1 VGIFIEHFFGKPD
14 PIICSHKKTV
24 PTCVE
29 PKKHKRLRRF
39 STICSNHIFPYFC
52 PHLKKLY
59 QVMSVI
65 QQIRDK
71 YAAVVIAVIA
81 LSLIGFI
88 MMDAFVGR
96 GSGMG
101 STSTVIGKV
110 NGEKIDRNDFER
122 RLTLAQSM
130 YGAQAKREQLIGNV
144 WEQTVDELVMNQEY
158 EELGLQYTDKEL
170 NATLFSQNAPEWL
183 KSQFTDPAT
192 GAFKVNEAKQA
203 LAQLKK
209 SPNNPSAE
217 FVTEAIKSTR
227 TNGLRMK
234 YIALLSQTAYVP
246 KWMSEKSAADQNS
259 IASFSYVT
267 VPYTSISDSAIKVSD
282 DDIKAYINRHP
293 ELFKQEEAS
302 RSISYVTFNASASRE
317 DTNAV
322 LTQLNN
328 LKDEFQATTDN
339 EVFLSRNGSEMEFF
353 DGYIQGS
360 KMQMANAD
368 AIKSLANGEVYGPY
382 VDGNN
387 FVLAKLIDRRPIPDS
402 VKVRHILIK
411 TADQG
416 QATLADSVA
425 KARIDS
431 IVRAINAG
439 ADFNSMV
446 LQYSDDQGSKNTGGE
461 YDFASTQFAGLSRE
475 FAEVAFYGK
484 TGDRKTVKVEN
495 QSYSGYH
502 YIEVLNQKNIETGYK
517 VAYLAKPIVPSQS
530 TVNAANSRASQFAA
544 NSRNQKQFEE
554 NAKKQGL
561 QVMQMM
567 DIKENDFTV
576 AGLGDNRNLVRWVYE
591 NKTGD
596 VSEPFE
602 IEEKYVVALITST
615 SEKGVMS
622 VARARASAEPF
633 IINEKKAQQIIATKF
648 KGGGSTLEAV
658 AQAAGQPV
666 LRADSVSFAQPFIPQ
681 IGNEPK
687 VTGAAFNKSLQGK
700 VSEPIAGN
708 TGVFVIKGESIGA
721 MANTGANAEDLR
733 KQMEMQHKQ
742 MSGYRSIEA
751 LRKAAKVNDNR
762 FDFF

>member
-1 VGIFIEHFFGKPD
+1 
-14 PIICSHKKTV
+14 
-24 PTCVE
+24 
-29 PKKHKRLRRF
+29 
-39 STICSNHIFPYFC
+39 
-52 PHLKKLY
+52 
-59 QVMSVI
+59 MSVI

-88 MMDAFVGR
+88 LMDAFVGR
-96 GSGMG
+96 GSGLG

-110 NGEKIDRNDFER
+110 NGEKIDRNEFER

-144 WEQTVDELVMNQEY
+144 WEQTVDEVVMSQEY
-158 EELGLQYTDKEL
+158 EDLGLQYTDKEL

-192 GAFKVNEAKQA
+192 GEFKVNDAKNA

-209 SPNNPSAE
+209 SPNNPSTE
-217 FVTEAIKSTR
+217 FVAEALHSTR
-227 TNGLRMK
+227 INGLRMK
-234 YIALLSQTAYVP
+234 YIALLSQSAYVP
-246 KWMSEKSAADQNS
+246 KWMAEKTAADQS
-259 IASFSYVT
+259 AIASFSYVT
-267 VPYTSISDSAIKVSD
+267 VPYTSIADSAVKVSD
-282 DDIKAYINRHP
+282 EDIKTYINKHP

-302 RSISYVTFNASASRE
+302 RSISYVTFNANANAE
-317 DTNAV
+317 DTTAV
-322 LTQLNN
+322 LNQLTA
-328 LKDEFQATTDN
+328 LRDQFATATDN
-339 EVFLSRNGSEMEFF
+339 EMFLNRNTSEMEFF
-353 DGYIQGS
+353 NGYIQGS

-368 AIKSLANGEVYGPY
+368 TIRSLANGQVYGPY

-387 FVLAKLIDRRPIPDS
+387 FVLAKMIDRRAIPDS

-411 TADQG
+411 TAEQG
-416 QATLADSVA
+416 QSVLSDSIA

-431 IVRAINAG
+431 ISRAVSSG
-439 ADFNSMV
+439 ADFNTMV

-475 FAEVAFYGK
+475 FAEVAFYGR
-484 TGDRKTVKVEN
+484 TGDKKTVKVEN

-517 VAYLAKPIVPSQS
+517 VAYLARPIVPSQS
-530 TVNAANSRASQFAA
+530 TINTANSLASQFAA
-544 NSRNQKQFEE
+544 SSRNQKQFEE

-576 AGLGDNRNLVRWVYE
+576 AGLGENRGLVRWVYE

-602 IEEKYVVALITST
+602 VDEKYVVALITST
-615 SEKGVMS
+615 SDKGTMS

-633 IINEKKAQQIIATKF
+633 IINEKKAQQIISTKF
-648 KGGGSTLEAV
+648 KGGSTLEAV
-658 AQAAGQPV
+658 AQGAGQPL

-687 VTGAAFNKSLQGK
+687 VTGAAFNKTLKGK

-708 TGVFVIKGESIGA
+708 TGVFVIRGESIGA
-721 MANTGANAEDLR
+721 LANTGASAEDLR

-742 MSGYRSIEA
+742 MSGYRSVEA

-762 FDFF
+762 FEFY